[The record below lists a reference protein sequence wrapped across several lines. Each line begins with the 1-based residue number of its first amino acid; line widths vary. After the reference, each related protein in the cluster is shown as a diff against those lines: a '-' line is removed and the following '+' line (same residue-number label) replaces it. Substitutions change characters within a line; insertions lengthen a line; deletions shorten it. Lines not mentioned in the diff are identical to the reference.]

1 MGVDTEKTIDAIDI
15 TLKILEKMQAKG
27 VTKDEL
33 AIAKGYLEG
42 VYRLQFETPTGI
54 AGGIANQVVYGLGDD
69 YWNTYEDSVRALTL
83 DDVNKVASERIHPDR
98 LAIAV
103 VGDSEKLARPLKDAD
118 FGPLSVIKDP
128 KGSPPD

>member
-1 MGVDTEKTIDAIDI
+1 
-15 TLKILEKMQAKG
+15 
-27 VTKDEL
+27 
-33 AIAKGYLEG
+33 
-42 VYRLQFETPTGI
+42 
-54 AGGIANQVVYGLGDD
+54 VVYGLGDD